1 MEENPQNKDQKIKKG
16 FFKKIWYSI
25 YKIEKYSELS
35 AEGFVRAIKYLI
47 ILVSILS
54 FMSSAVTLFRTSLD
68 VKNITQYINEKV
80 PELSYSNETLTIDTQ
95 EPIVDNNTKFGKVII
110 DTNTE
115 ETEKINQYL
124 NDVKEEE
131 SGIIILKDKLILKEI
146 GIQGT
151 TNYNYSELFGQMG
164 IAEFKKEDLIGYLTG
179 SSIMSLYLNLLIVLF
194 IYSFVIY
201 FINTTFNIFIISI
214 FGYFT
219 TMILK
224 LKIRYIAIFNMAV
237 YAITLPTILDII
249 YIGIN
254 SFYRYTIDY
263 FEIMYI
269 LISSIYMI
277 AAIFILKTDFN
288 KKQGEVQKIIEIQEE
303 IKSETEEKQKENQDK
318 EDKQQNRDTGK
329 KDKKEEENTDND
341 EGEAPE
347 ASKA

>member
-1 MEENPQNKDQKIKKG
+1 
-16 FFKKIWYSI
+16 
-25 YKIEKYSELS
+25 
-35 AEGFVRAIKYLI
+35 
-47 ILVSILS
+47 
-54 FMSSAVTLFRTSLD
+54 
-68 VKNITQYINEKV
+68 
-80 PELSYSNETLTIDTQ
+80 
-95 EPIVDNNTKFGKVII
+95 
-110 DTNTE
+110 
-115 ETEKINQYL
+115 
-124 NDVKEEE
+124 
-131 SGIIILKDKLILKEI
+131 
-146 GIQGT
+146 
-151 TNYNYSELFGQMG
+151 
-164 IAEFKKEDLIGYLTG
+164 
-179 SSIMSLYLNLLIVLF
+179 
-194 IYSFVIY
+194 
-201 FINTTFNIFIISI
+201 
-214 FGYFT
+214 
-219 TMILK
+219 MILK